1 MTKILLTGAGGYIG
15 THLASAL
22 KEKGIDYLGVD
33 DFSNQNSLKH
43 KNLNNLC
50 VENLSI
56 LNHKDLRS
64 LIQNYRPT
72 TIVHLAAC
80 KTIAV
85 SENES
90 LFEKVNVI
98 GTQNILSIASEY
110 EIKRFIFASTAA
122 VYTEKLDS
130 QQYVEDDLTMPSS
143 QYGMSKLKSEEN
155 LRKWSEET
163 NSQSIAFRFFNV
175 AGGFAGGIPESLG
188 SNLIPRIFQCISTGQ
203 EIEIYGN
210 DWSTPDGFAIRDY
223 VHIRDIVD
231 AILISISNLER
242 SNLNRG
248 MFEVMNLGTGNGYS
262 VMEVIDAI
270 GRLNLGKIRHRI
282 RPRRVGEVGFAVSN
296 PTYGYHLMGIKC
308 ARDLN
313 EMVQDYAELLRNT

>member
-1 MTKILLTGAGGYIG
+1 
-15 THLASAL
+15 
-22 KEKGIDYLGVD
+22 
-33 DFSNQNSLKH
+33 
-43 KNLNNLC
+43 
-50 VENLSI
+50 
-56 LNHKDLRS
+56 
-64 LIQNYRPT
+64 
-72 TIVHLAAC
+72 
-80 KTIAV
+80 
-85 SENES
+85 
-90 LFEKVNVI
+90 
-98 GTQNILSIASEY
+98 
-110 EIKRFIFASTAA
+110 
-122 VYTEKLDS
+122 
-130 QQYVEDDLTMPSS
+130 
-143 QYGMSKLKSEEN
+143 MSKLKSEEN

-163 NSQSIAFRFFNV
+163 NSQSSAFRFFNV